1 MTPRRM
7 VGNVAEPGSH
17 PECEPAFVV
26 VGKLRRAHGLRGE
39 MVMEIH
45 TDFPER
51 LKPQKTVYLGEQKEP
66 FKLRTVR
73 PHDRYLLVSID
84 GFFDPDAVARF
95 RNTEVFVRTD
105 TLPDLPE
112 GQYYHHQLIGLQI
125 VTEQG
130 SRLGKLVEI
139 LETGSNDVYVI
150 SGEEGQEI
158 LLPALEGVI
167 LAVDLEKKEMRVQ
180 PPEWD

>member
-1 MTPRRM
+1 
-7 VGNVAEPGSH
+7 
-17 PECEPAFVV
+17 
-26 VGKLRRAHGLRGE
+26 
-39 MVMEIH
+39 
-45 TDFPER
+45 
-51 LKPQKTVYLGEQKEP
+51 
-66 FKLRTVR
+66 
-73 PHDRYLLVSID
+73 
-84 GFFDPDAVARF
+84 
-95 RNTEVFVRTD
+95 VFVRTD
-105 TLPDLPE
+105 TLPNLPE